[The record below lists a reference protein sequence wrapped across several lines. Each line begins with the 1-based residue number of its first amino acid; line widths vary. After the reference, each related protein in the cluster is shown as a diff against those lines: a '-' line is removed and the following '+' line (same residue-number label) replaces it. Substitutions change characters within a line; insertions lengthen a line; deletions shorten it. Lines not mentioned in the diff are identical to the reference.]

1 MQRERERERERDKK
15 RPITCW
21 SSTFET
27 CKDAELQALSAFS
40 QDTQKCDISEQMKN
54 EQRTGIKWDY
64 RFQRGSEI
72 AQWVLK

>member
-27 CKDAELQALSAFS
+27 CKDAELQVLSALS
-40 QDTQKCDISEQMKN
+40 QGTQKCGISEQMKN
-54 EQRTGIKWDY
+54 EQPTDIKWDY
-64 RFQRGSEI
+64 IFQRSPEI